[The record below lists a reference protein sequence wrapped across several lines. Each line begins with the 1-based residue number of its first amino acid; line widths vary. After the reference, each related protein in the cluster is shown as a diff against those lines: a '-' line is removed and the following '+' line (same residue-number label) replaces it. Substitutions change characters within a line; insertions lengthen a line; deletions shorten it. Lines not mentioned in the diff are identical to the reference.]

1 MNIIFIILASISFYR
16 WTNSSYAGV
25 FMSSILTLINN
36 WVMYKINEKINERI
50 NELIKE
56 EWIWRNFSC

>member
-56 EWIWRNFSC
+56 E